1 MMILANKY
9 SNFLTNLV
17 NSLYSNSNINF
28 TYSIMPISYYND
40 SDYIADSFKL
50 AQSGYSYLLPALALG
65 ISQRDLCNLKDLE
78 NSFLKLQEKLLP
90 LGSAYTQS
98 ASAQENGRPSLKEE
112 EKAEQTIKNEEALD
126 NQGGSD

>member
-1 MMILANKY
+1 
-9 SNFLTNLV
+9 
-17 NSLYSNSNINF
+17 
-28 TYSIMPISYYND
+28 MPISYYNE
-40 SDYIADSFKL
+40 SDYISDSFKL

-78 NSFLKLQEKLLP
+78 NSFLELQDKLLP

-98 ASAQENGRPSLKEE
+98 ANTQENGRPSLKEE